1 MAEKVIGKS
10 RKRGQRRAT
19 SWWNEEVRTAM
30 RKKKELYNRALV
42 EKSEGAWE
50 EYKRPSK
57 EAKCV
62 VREAKE
68 EDWLQ
73 SGKEL

>member
-1 MAEKVIGKS
+1 MIGKS
-10 RKRGQRRAT
+10 RKRRQRRAT
-19 SWWNEEVRTAM
+19 SWWNEDVKTAM

-42 EKSEGAWE
+42 EKSEGAWK
-50 EYKRPSK
+50 EYKRAIK

-68 EDWLQ
+68 EDWLR